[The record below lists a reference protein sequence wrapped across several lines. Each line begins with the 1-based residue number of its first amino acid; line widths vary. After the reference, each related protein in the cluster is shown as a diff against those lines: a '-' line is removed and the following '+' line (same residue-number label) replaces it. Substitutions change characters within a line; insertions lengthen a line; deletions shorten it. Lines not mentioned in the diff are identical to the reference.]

1 MWKITPLLLLVV
13 SCSLASGNF
22 QSRYSPDLEG
32 RNIRRIA
39 VMPLEQRPVGEKA
52 RGPSTPFTTT
62 GPRKEDELA
71 NALSSYIYSTMTSF
85 PQWHVVSERE
95 VREVL
100 PIVLQG
106 SEEARPR
113 KLGELVHA
121 DAVISSRVLRYR
133 ERVGEEWGAKS
144 PASVTFVVELWDVRR
159 GDIVWS
165 GRFDETQRPLSENIF
180 AFGDFT
186 QRGARWLKADELA
199 LEGVK
204 KAVAQLHQVLYR
216 RTA

>member
-1 MWKITPLLLLVV
+1 
-13 SCSLASGNF
+13 
-22 QSRYSPDLEG
+22 
-32 RNIRRIA
+32 
-39 VMPLEQRPVGEKA
+39 MPLEPRPASEKVRA
-52 RGPSTPFTTT
+52 PSTPSLTAGTQ
-62 GPRKEDELA
+62 KEDELA

-85 PQWHVVSERE
+85 PQWQIVSERE
-95 VREVL
+95 VREAL

-106 SEEARPR
+106 SEESRPR

-121 DAVISSRVLRYR
+121 DAVISGRVLRYR

-144 PASVTFVVELWDVRR
+144 PASVTFIVELRDVRR

-180 AFGDFT
+180 ALGDFT

-204 KAVAQLHQVLYR
+204 KAVSQLHQLLYR
-216 RTA
+216 NAT